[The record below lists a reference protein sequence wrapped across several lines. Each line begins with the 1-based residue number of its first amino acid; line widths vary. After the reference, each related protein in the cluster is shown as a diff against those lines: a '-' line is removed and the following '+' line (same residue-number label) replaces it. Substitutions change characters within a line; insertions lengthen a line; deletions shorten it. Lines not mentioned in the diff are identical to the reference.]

1 MTGDEWLTL
10 AVVLAFAT
18 LVTVHVMLL
27 TGLLVRQPR
36 WRALAAALVP
46 PLAPVWGV
54 RSGMAG
60 RAGVWI
66 ASALAY
72 VVLRWLARR

>member
-1 MTGDEWLTL
+1 MTRDEWLTL
-10 AVVLAFAT
+10 AVVVAFAT
-18 LVTVHVMLL
+18 LVTAHITLL
-27 TGLLVRQPR
+27 AGLLARQPR
-36 WRALAAALVP
+36 WRALAAALAP

-66 ASALAY
+66 ASAVVY